1 MLQPWDIYQS
11 NQHSLIKD
19 LTNHDP
25 DLRSRIFLVG
35 EGGGI
40 PPNFPLASR
49 CITVLP
55 QCYHKGH
62 GGPFKRVGGFA

>member
-11 NQHSLIKD
+11 NQHRLIKD

-35 EGGGI
+35 GRGI
-40 PPNFPLASR
+40 PPNLPLAPR
-49 CITVLP
+49 GITVLT
-55 QCYHKGH
+55 QCYHRGH
-62 GGPFKRVGGFA
+62 GGLK